1 MFYFGWTAGLQWLWI
16 WFRDSLTY
24 LPHGWANLSEH
35 RLPAHSSFLRNYT
48 FSRWLTNRGYFRD
61 VGYSISLSTPV
72 INYSLIKIVNLQ
84 HSNNNPI
91 LAGNI
96 LIIFICIRFR
106 SRMLATMT
114 DTNRWKASVNTT
126 WVSTVKV
133 ALIIT
138 ILLLTTNWEKTKS
151 FIKF

>member
-24 LPHGWANLSEH
+24 LPHGWANLSKH

-96 LIIFICIRFR
+96 LIIFICIGFRFNTCVLCY
-106 SRMLATMT
+106 SWHLSEHTIFFCPQILPHCTMGKF
-114 DTNRWKASVNTT
+114 WGCYSH
-126 WVSTVKV
+126 
-133 ALIIT
+133 
-138 ILLLTTNWEKTKS
+138 S
-151 FIKF
+151 FSAKYWGETL